1 MTDAAT
7 EVSAHRRR
15 QWLWLILTVA
25 VLAAVVLLLFG
36 TEDTADV
43 ERTAAPPPAAAVSVL
58 TVAPGPARAAVSV
71 FAELRP
77 RWDAE
82 LRSAVSG
89 RILAVHEGALA
100 GARVAK
106 GTPLFSIEKTRYET
120 AVAAAELTLEQS
132 KLTLLQARNKVTVA
146 ERQFARDGVSPPNDL
161 ALHLPQLRIA
171 ERNVASARAQLRAA
185 LRELEESEVTAPF
198 SGFVTRR
205 LASLGQ
211 TVSAGDPLLQLSD
224 DHQFE
229 IAAELSQQNWKLL
242 KQPLSGQKA
251 DLYHRDGRLLGQARI
266 RQGGGFLDPKTRQV
280 RIFLD
285 VTDPQD
291 RVLAGDFLRVTFRG
305 RVLSGTL
312 TLPESTLT
320 RAGHV
325 WLVDGDSLLQRIT
338 PKVLF
343 RSEGSFTI
351 SAPEGTGP
359 WQVAKTPLASFL
371 PGQRVSPKPA
381 EG

>member
-1 MTDAAT
+1 MANGKPKTPA
-7 EVSAHRRR
+7 RRGR
-15 QWLWLILTVA
+15 QWLWLIVSLA
-25 VLAAVVLLLFG
+25 VLAAVVLLLFE

-43 ERTAAPPPAAAVSVL
+43 ERTATPPPAPAVSVL
-58 TVAPGPARAAVSV
+58 AVAPGPARAVVSV
-71 FAELRP
+71 YAELRP

-89 RILAVHEGALA
+89 RILAVHDGALA
-100 GARVAK
+100 GARAAK

-120 AVAAAELTLEQS
+120 AVAAAELTLEEA
-132 KLTLLQARNKVTVA
+132 KLTLLQARNRVIVA
-146 ERQFARDGVSPPNDL
+146 QRQFARDGASPPNDL

-171 ERNVASARAQLRAA
+171 ERNVASAKAQLQTA
-185 LRELEESEVTAPF
+185 LRELADCEVTAPF

-224 DHQFE
+224 DRQFE
-229 IAAELSQQNWKLL
+229 IAAGLSQENWKLL
-242 KQPLSGQKA
+242 QQPVNGQAA
-251 DLYHRDGRLLGQARI
+251 DLYHRNGQALGQARI
-266 RQGGGFLDPKTRQV
+266 RQGGGFLDPKTRQM

-285 VTDPQD
+285 VTDPQEA
-291 RVLAGDFLRVTFRG
+291 VLAGDFLRVTFRG
-305 RVLSGTL
+305 RELSSTL
-312 TLPESTLT
+312 TLPEGTLT
-320 RAGHV
+320 RAGHI
-325 WLVDGDSLLQRIT
+325 WLVDGANLLQRVT

-343 RSEGSFTI
+343 RHQGNITI
-351 SAPEGTGP
+351 AAPKGTGP
-359 WQVAKTPLASFL
+359 WRVAKTPLASFL

>member
-1 MTDAAT
+1 MTDATKENPAP
-7 EVSAHRRR
+7 RRR
-15 QWLWLILTVA
+15 QWLWLVLSVA
-25 VLAAVVLLLFG
+25 VLAAVVLLLFE

-43 ERTAAPPPAAAVSVL
+43 EAAAAPPPAPQVSVL
-58 TVAPGPARAAVSV
+58 TAAAGPARAVVSV

-89 RILAVHEGALA
+89 RILMVHDGALA
-100 GARVAK
+100 GTRVTK
-106 GTPLFSIEKTRYET
+106 GTPLFSIEKARYET
-120 AVAAAELTLEQS
+120 AVAAAELTLEQAR
-132 KLTLLQARNKVTVA
+132 LTLLQARNKVTVA
-146 ERQFARDGVSPPNDL
+146 ERQFARDGASPPNDL

-171 ERNVASARAQLRAA
+171 EHNVASAEAQLQAA
-185 LRELEESEVTAPF
+185 LQELEDTAVTAPF

-229 IAAELSQQNWKLL
+229 ITAQLSQEDWKLL
-242 KQPLSGQKA
+242 EQPLSGQMA
-251 DLYHRDGRLLGQARI
+251 DLFHRDGRLLGQARI

-285 VTDPQD
+285 VANPQD
-291 RVLAGDFLRVTFRG
+291 GVLAGDFLRVAFRG

-343 RSEGSFTI
+343 RHKGTI
-351 SAPEGTGP
+351 TIAAPVDTGP
-359 WQVAKTPLASFL
+359 WRVAKTPLASFL
-371 PGQRVSPKPA
+371 PGQRVSPKSA
-381 EG
+381 

>member
-7 EVSAHRRR
+7 KISAPRGR
-15 QWLWLILTVA
+15 QWLWLFLAVA
-25 VLAAVVLLLFG
+25 LLAAVVLLLFEA
-36 TEDTADV
+36 EDTADV
-43 ERTAAPPPAAAVSVL
+43 EHTATPPPAPAVSVL
-58 TVAPGPARAAVSV
+58 TVAPGPARAVVSV

-89 RILAVHEGALA
+89 RIIAVHEGALA
-100 GARVAK
+100 GARAAK

-120 AVAAAELTLEQS
+120 AVAAAELTLEQA

-171 ERNVASARAQLRAA
+171 ERNVASAEAQLQAA

-229 IAAELSQQNWKLL
+229 ITAEVSQQDWNLL
-242 KQPLSGQKA
+242 QQPLSGQMA
-251 DLYHRDGRLLGQARI
+251 DLYHRDSRLLGQARI
-266 RQGGGFLDPKTRQV
+266 RQGGGFLDPRTRQV

-285 VTDPQD
+285 VTDPKEG
-291 RVLAGDFLRVTFRG
+291 VLAGDFLRVALRG
-305 RVLSGTL
+305 RELPGTL

-320 RAGHV
+320 RAGHI
-325 WLVDGDSLLQRIT
+325 WLVDGTGLLQRIT

-343 RSEGSFTI
+343 RHGGNITI
-351 SAPEGTGP
+351 DAPEGTGP
-359 WQVAKTPLASFL
+359 WQVSRTPLASFL
-371 PGQRVSPKPA
+371 PGQRVSPQPA

>member
-1 MTDAAT
+1 MTDATKETPA
-7 EVSAHRRR
+7 SRGR
-15 QWLWLILTVA
+15 QWLWLVLSVM
-25 VLAAVVLLLFG
+25 VLAAVVLLLFE

-43 ERTAAPPPAAAVSVL
+43 EAAAAPPPAPQVSVL
-58 TVAPGPARAAVSV
+58 TAAAGPARAAVSV

-89 RILAVHEGALA
+89 RILMVHEGALA
-100 GARVAK
+100 GTRVTE

-120 AVAAAELTLEQS
+120 AVAAAELALEQAR
-132 KLTLLQARNKVTVA
+132 LTLLQARNKVTVA
-146 ERQFARDGVSPPNDL
+146 KRQFARDGASPPNDL

-171 ERNVASARAQLRAA
+171 ERNVASAETQLQAA
-185 LRELEESEVTAPF
+185 LRELEDTAVTAPF

-229 IAAELSQQNWKLL
+229 ITAQLSQEDWSLL
-242 KQPLSGQKA
+242 EQPLSGQMA
-251 DLYHRDGRLLGQARI
+251 DLFHRDGRLLGQARI

-285 VTDPQD
+285 VTEPQD
-291 RVLAGDFLRVTFRG
+291 GVLAGDFLRLAFRG

-325 WLVDGDSLLQRIT
+325 WLVDGDSLLQRFT

-343 RSEGSFTI
+343 RSQGTI
-351 SAPEGTGP
+351 TIAAPEGTGP
-359 WQVAKTPLASFL
+359 WRVAKTPLASFL